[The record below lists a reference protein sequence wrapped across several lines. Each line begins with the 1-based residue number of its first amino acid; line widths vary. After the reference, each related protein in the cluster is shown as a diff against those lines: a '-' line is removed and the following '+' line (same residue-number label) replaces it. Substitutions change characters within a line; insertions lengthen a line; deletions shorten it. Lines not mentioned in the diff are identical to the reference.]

1 MEPKTY
7 KIIVTETLVH
17 HFYVEA
23 ENEDAALEEYN
34 RMGEDGELDFS
45 DGEVT
50 DSTITVELDD
60 SNRGFYN
67 LADLRSADKT
77 GNK

>member
-17 HFYVEA
+17 LFYVEA
-23 ENEDAALEEYN
+23 ENEGAALEEYN

-50 DSTITVELDD
+50 DSTVTVELDD
-60 SNRGFYN
+60 SNRGFYS
-67 LADLRSADKT
+67 LADLRNAEKT

>member
-7 KIIVTETLVH
+7 KIIVTETITH

-23 ENEDAALEEYN
+23 KNEDAALEEYN

-45 DGEVT
+45 DGELT
-50 DSTITVELDD
+50 DSTVTVEPDD
-60 SNRGFYN
+60 SNRGCYIPTKP
-67 LADLRSADKT
+67 LSVEKT

>member
-7 KIIVTETLVH
+7 KIIVTEMLVH

-50 DSTITVELDD
+50 DSTVTVELDD
-60 SNRGFYN
+60 SNCGFYN
-67 LADLRSADKT
+67 FADLRSAYEP